1 MLNGN
6 YINRELMEKYC
17 VRRLELYEKLKQ
29 KMMEMLQSQ
38 ISLYREKI
46 RFLEEIVLEEKENK
60 NFWKL
65 EETEM
70 ESYLREKQFVIFI
83 DDPHYYFLV
92 FYFYFYFIN
101 VIDYFEPYV

>member
-1 MLNGN
+1 
-6 YINRELMEKYC
+6 MEKYC
-17 VRRLELYEKLKQ
+17 VRRLELYEKWIQ

-46 RFLEEIVLEEKENK
+46 RFLEEIVLEEKKENK

-70 ESYLREKQFVIFI
+70 ESYLRERKTIC
-83 DDPHYYFLV
+83 YLYR
-92 FYFYFYFIN
+92 
-101 VIDYFEPYV
+101 